1 MDDGRDAILLRYIGG
16 AERSPSDSV
25 TSIEYLR
32 SVGYLS
38 SIRHPSK
45 EMYRTTDIGLIYLRM
60 RGHQV
65 DAPEVVNGRII
76 R

>member
-16 AERSPSDSV
+16 AERPSSDSV

-32 SVGYLS
+32 SVGYLRI
-38 SIRHPSK
+38 IRHPSK
-45 EMYRTTDIGLIYLRM
+45 EMYETTDKGLIYLRM
-60 RGHQV
+60 RGHEV
-65 DAPEVVNGRII
+65 DAPRVVNGFII

>member
-1 MDDGRDAILLRYIGG
+1 MYDGRDAILLRYIGG
-16 AERSPSDSV
+16 AERSSGDSV
-25 TSIEYLR
+25 ATLEYLR

-60 RGHQV
+60 HGHKV
-65 DAPEVVNGRII
+65 DAPEVVNRRII